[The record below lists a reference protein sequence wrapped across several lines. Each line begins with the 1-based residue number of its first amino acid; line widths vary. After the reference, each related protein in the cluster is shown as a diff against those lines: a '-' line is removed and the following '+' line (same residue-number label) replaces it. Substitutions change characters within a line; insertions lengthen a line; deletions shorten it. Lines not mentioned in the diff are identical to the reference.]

1 MTNATIEFVNTP
13 DNAAELDDLRSRAQR
28 GRLFGSADWVIVAAK
43 QLGLESTMWAIVRLA
58 ANSDV
63 RPLRFR

>member
-1 MTNATIEFVNTP
+1 MTFDRVHSEV
-13 DNAAELDDLRSRAQR
+13 DRSVA
-28 GRLFGSADWVIVAAK
+28 LDWVIIVK
-43 QLGLESTMWAIVRLA
+43 QLGLESTMCAIVRLA